1 MTIDY
6 QRKGITLFSV
16 DGLAGAIFYH
26 SGVKP
31 GKFGLTQ
38 TTRETSSLWDNLR
51 AIVAGNYPSV
61 WLVGEVLSK
70 QENFSGNFLK
80 GRNLSGWNEEITS
93 NFDLFCNELLFFF

>member
-31 GKFGLTQ
+31 GKFGLT
-38 TTRETSSLWDNLR
+38 
-51 AIVAGNYPSV
+51 
-61 WLVGEVLSK
+61 
-70 QENFSGNFLK
+70 
-80 GRNLSGWNEEITS
+80 
-93 NFDLFCNELLFFF
+93 

>member
-1 MTIDY
+1 LTIDY

-38 TTRETSSLWDNLR
+38 TTRKASSLWENLR
-51 AIVAGNYPSV
+51 AVVAGNIPSV
-61 WLVGEVLSK
+61 WLIEEVL
-70 QENFSGNFLK
+70 
-80 GRNLSGWNEEITS
+80 
-93 NFDLFCNELLFFF
+93 